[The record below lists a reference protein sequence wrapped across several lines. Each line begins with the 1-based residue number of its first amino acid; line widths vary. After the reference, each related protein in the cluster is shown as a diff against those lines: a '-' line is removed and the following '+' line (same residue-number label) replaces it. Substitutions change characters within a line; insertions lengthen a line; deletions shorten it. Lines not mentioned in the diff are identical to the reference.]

1 MEGAGVYRTQGTSR
15 AVRLCRPGLI
25 FLPETVGQKDTA
37 ALEKPSGSVPLIER
51 VTVFVRLGDLPHHP
65 AGDADCDHV
74 RRNGSGNHASS
85 SDDGIVADGHTG
97 QNGRS
102 GSDPDVVADGDRLG
116 DLQPGLAL
124 FRIDRMLG
132 GCETAV
138 GSDEHMAS
146 ERHLGAVGDD
156 QVVVGVKVISDGDVV
171 SVIAP
176 ERRSE
181 YHVFPHLS
189 QQFGQDAA
197 LRFPIV
203 GIQLVI
209 LVAFI
214 LAFADFRL
222 KAGL

>member
-1 MEGAGVYRTQGTSR
+1 
-15 AVRLCRPGLI
+15 
-25 FLPETVGQKDTA
+25 
-37 ALEKPSGSVPLIER
+37 
-51 VTVFVRLGDLPHHP
+51 
-65 AGDADCDHV
+65 
-74 RRNGSGNHASS
+74 
-85 SDDGIVADGHTG
+85 
-97 QNGRS
+97 
-102 GSDPDVVADGDRLG
+102 
-116 DLQPGLAL
+116 
-124 FRIDRMLG
+124 
-132 GCETAV
+132 
-138 GSDEHMAS
+138 MAS

-214 LAFADFRL
+214 LAFADFRFKGGIVTPL
-222 KAGL
+222 KQTVDRNDRFIIHRERLLHGKMCLSKFNITNNIKPALEKTVCNRIGNTGLELL